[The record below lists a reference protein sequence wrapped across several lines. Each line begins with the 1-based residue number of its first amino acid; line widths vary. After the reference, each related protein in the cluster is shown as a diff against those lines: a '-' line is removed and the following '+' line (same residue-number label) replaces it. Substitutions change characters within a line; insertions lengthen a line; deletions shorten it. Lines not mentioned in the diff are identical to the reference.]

1 MPSAAPAA
9 PDRSVQRRT
18 ITTLIGTQILVG
30 VGVSAGAGVGALLAE
45 DVGGSADLAGLG
57 GTFQVL
63 GGALIAIPMAHVMA
77 ARGRR
82 LGLLVGYVI
91 GIVGA
96 LTMITAGTIRNFPL
110 LLVGAALFG
119 GSNAAN
125 SQARYAAAD
134 LAEEAHRG
142 RDLSTVVWATTIG
155 AVFGPNLAGPGEPV
169 ARFLGIP
176 ALTGPY
182 VFSLG
187 GLVLGA
193 ILLFTRLRPDP
204 LLLARERAA
213 AVATEPLERQHGS
226 IVRGWRSLLAHPG
239 ALLGLVTMALGHTV
253 MVSVMVMTPLHMHH
267 GGASLRIIGLVIS
280 LHVLGMFAF
289 SPLTGLAVDRWGG
302 RSCGLGG
309 AVILVVAALLAA
321 QAPTGWSAGLATGL
335 FLLGLGWSFT
345 LVAGSTLVVKSVPL
359 AERAGAQGAS
369 DLVMGLAAGGGGAL
383 AGVVVGQL
391 GYAVLGAGAAAL
403 AGIVALASLLIRVD
417 AAADGQAPGSSTT
430 AGHPS
435 VSPDTVLPDAVFP
448 EAVPPETVL
457 PDRDDDQVG

>member
-1 MPSAAPAA
+1 MPDAAHENSPHLH
-9 PDRSVQRRT
+9 DRAVQRRT
-18 ITTLIGTQILVG
+18 VSTLIGTQVLVG

-82 LGLLVGYVI
+82 WGLLLGYAL

-96 LTMITAGTIRNFPL
+96 LTMITAGALRNFPL
-110 LLVGAALFG
+110 LLAGAALFG

-134 LAEEAHRG
+134 LADEAHRG

-169 ARFLGIP
+169 AKLLGIP

-182 VFSLG
+182 VFSLL

-193 ILLFTRLRPDP
+193 VLLFARLRPDP

-226 IVRGWRSLLAHPG
+226 IVRGWRTLLAHPG

-267 GGASLRIIGLVIS
+267 GGASLRVIGLVIS

-302 RSCGLGG
+302 RSCGLAG
-309 AVILVVAALLAA
+309 AVVLVVAGLLAA
-321 QAPTGWSAGLATGL
+321 QAPIGWSAGLAIGL

-345 LVAGSTLVVKSVPL
+345 LVSGSTLVVKSVPL

-391 GYAVLGAGAAAL
+391 GYSVLGACSAVLAA
-403 AGIVALASLLIRVD
+403 IVALASLLIRVPATLPD
-417 AAADGQAPGSSTT
+417 GAAGAMTVTPDPVLPDTVA
-430 AGHPS
+430 
-435 VSPDTVLPDAVFP
+435 PDTVLPDR
-448 EAVPPETVL
+448 ET
-457 PDRDDDQVG
+457 DQVG

>member
-1 MPSAAPAA
+1 MPTPDANA

-18 ITTLIGTQILVG
+18 ISTLIGTQVLVG

-82 LGLLVGYVI
+82 WGLLVGYAL

-96 LTMITAGTIRNFPL
+96 LTMITAGAIRNFPL
-110 LLVGAALFG
+110 LLAGAALFG

-134 LAEEAHRG
+134 LADEAHRG

-213 AVATEPLERQHGS
+213 AIATEPLERQHGS
-226 IVRGWRSLLAHPG
+226 IVRGWRTLLAHPG

-289 SPLTGLAVDRWGG
+289 SPLTGLAVDRFGG
-302 RSCGLGG
+302 RSCGLTG
-309 AVILVVAALLAA
+309 AVILVVAGLLAA

-359 AERAGAQGAS
+359 AERAGAQGAA

-391 GYAVLGAGAAAL
+391 GYAVLGACAAAL
-403 AGIVALASLLIRVD
+403 AAVVALASLLIRVNGTGTGG
-417 AAADGQAPGSSTT
+417 AT
-430 AGHPS
+430 S
-435 VSPDTVLPDAVFP
+435 VSPDPVLPETVL
-448 EAVPPETVL
+448 PETVL
-457 PDRDDDQVG
+457 PDPVLPDREGDQVG

>member
-1 MPSAAPAA
+1 VPSAAPHA

-18 ITTLIGTQILVG
+18 ISTLIGTQILVG
-30 VGVSAGAGVGALLAE
+30 VGVSAGAGVGPLLAE
-45 DVGGSADLAGLG
+45 DVGGAADLAGLG
-57 GTFQVL
+57 GPFEVL

-82 LGLLVGYVI
+82 PGLLVGYAI

-96 LTMITAGTIRNFPL
+96 LTMIIAGTIRNFPL
-110 LLVGAALFG
+110 LLVGAAMFG

-134 LAEEAHRG
+134 LADESHRG

-182 VFSLG
+182 VFSLA

-193 ILLFTRLRPDP
+193 VLLFTRLRPDP

-226 IVRGWRSLLAHPG
+226 IVRGWRTLLAHPG

-280 LHVLGMFAF
+280 IHVLGMFAF

-302 RSCGLGG
+302 RPCGLVG
-309 AVILVVAALLAA
+309 AVILVVAGLLAA
-321 QAPTGWSAGLATGL
+321 QAPTGWSAGLAVGL

-345 LVAGSTLVVKSVPL
+345 LVAGSTLVVTSVPL

-391 GYAVLGAGAAAL
+391 GYAVLGAGAAGL
-403 AGIVALASLLIRVD
+403 AAIVAVASLLIRVD
-417 AAADGQAPGSSTT
+417 RSGAGGST
-430 AGHPS
+430 S
-435 VSPDTVLPDAVFP
+435 VSPDPVLP
-448 EAVPPETVL
+448 EAVL
-457 PDRDDDQVG
+457 PDREDDQVG

>member
-1 MPSAAPAA
+1 MSADHTSAPHHY
-9 PDRSVQRRT
+9 RTVQRRT
-18 ITTLIGTQILVG
+18 VSTLIVTQVLVG

-82 LGLLVGYVI
+82 QGLLLGYAL
-91 GIVGA
+91 GITGA
-96 LTMITAGTIRNFPL
+96 LTMIIAGAIRNFPL
-110 LLVGAALFG
+110 LLAGAALFG

-169 ARFLGIP
+169 ADWLGIP
-176 ALTGPY
+176 PLTGPF
-182 VFSLG
+182 VFSLL

-193 ILLFTRLRPDP
+193 VVLFLRLRPDP
-204 LLLARERAA
+204 LLLARARAA

-226 IVRGWRSLLAHPG
+226 VVRGCRTLLAHPG

-267 GGASLRIIGLVIS
+267 GGASLRVIGLVIS
-280 LHVLGMFAF
+280 LHILGMFAF

-302 RSCGLGG
+302 RSCGLAG
-309 AVILVVAALLAA
+309 AMILVVAGVLAA
-321 QAPTGWSAGLATGL
+321 QAPIGWSAGLALGL

-345 LVAGSTLVVKSVPL
+345 LVSGSTLVVKSVPL
-359 AERAGAQGAS
+359 AERAGAQGAA

-391 GYAVLGAGAAAL
+391 GYSVLGACSAVLAA
-403 AGIVALASLLIRVD
+403 IVALASLLIRVD
-417 AAADGQAPGSSTT
+417 PTT
-430 AGHPS
+430 DTATDTTTDTTTDTDHVAGHAS
-435 VSPDTVLPDAVFP
+435 VTPDPVLP
-448 EAVPPETVL
+448 EAVL
-457 PDRDDDQVG
+457 PDREGDQVG

>member
-1 MPSAAPAA
+1 
-9 PDRSVQRRT
+9 
-18 ITTLIGTQILVG
+18 
-30 VGVSAGAGVGALLAE
+30 
-45 DVGGSADLAGLG
+45 
-57 GTFQVL
+57 L

-82 LGLLVGYVI
+82 PGLLVGYAI
-91 GIVGA
+91 GILGA
-96 LTMITAGTIRNFPL
+96 LTMIVAGTIRNFPL

-119 GSNAAN
+119 GANAAN

-134 LAEEAHRG
+134 LADDAHRG
-142 RDLSTVVWATTIG
+142 RDLSTVVWATTVG

-176 ALTGPY
+176 ALTGPF

-193 ILLFTRLRPDP
+193 VLLFTRLRPDP

-226 IVRGWRSLLAHPG
+226 VVRGWRTLLGHPG

-267 GGASLRIIGLVIS
+267 GGASLRVIGLVIS
-280 LHVLGMFAF
+280 LHVFGMFAF

-302 RSCGLGG
+302 RPCGLAG
-309 AVILVVAALLAA
+309 AVILVVAGLLAA
-321 QAPTGWSAGLATGL
+321 QAPVGWSPGLAAGL
-335 FLLGLGWSFT
+335 FLLGLGWSLT
-345 LVAGSTLVVKSVPL
+345 LVAGSTLVVLSVPL

-369 DLVMGLAAGGGGAL
+369 DLVMGLAAGVGGAL

-391 GYAVLGAGAAAL
+391 GYAVLSAAAAGL
-403 AGIVALASLLIRVD
+403 AAVVALASLLIRVD
-417 AAADGQAPGSSTT
+417 RPRSRGGTSIL
-430 AGHPS
+430 
-435 VSPDTVLPDAVFP
+435 PDPVLP
-448 EAVPPETVL
+448 EAVL
-457 PDRDDDQVG
+457 PDRQDDQVG